1 MIGEFIDEILSGDRV
16 VFSFVS
22 VWVIAGAIWIVLDWL
37 GNTSRGRFVPKGDQ
51 YDGTRA
57 ERLEARR
64 RQRAEDDA
72 AVRSTLR
79 DAYGTSSLR
88 VTWTTAH
95 ETVAIDADNQ
105 LVRPDPRRPSASL
118 REPVRLGTFSESG
131 VEPLLGTFDP
141 DMPFV
146 VEATMPRGRWSVGAN
161 PLMLSRSG
169 KPPTAATL
177 RARVWKNHAGD
188 PMWGAANQERM
199 RAGRPPHRHNPLT
212 GKVETAVVDLR
223 TARPGWKGELL
234 DPFTTVPDTADAEA
248 DSA

>member
-1 MIGEFIDEILSGDRV
+1 MIGEFIDETLSGDRV
-16 VFSFVS
+16 VFSFIT
-22 VWVIAGAIWIVLDWL
+22 VWVIAGAIWIMLDWL

-51 YDGTRA
+51 HHGTRA

-177 RARVWKNHAGD
+177 SAATSATPQRRDTPQHRASFSG
-188 PMWGAANQERM
+188 GASS
-199 RAGRPPHRHNPLT
+199 HRSKLAVRGLST
-212 GKVETAVVDLR
+212 ASATAVAPFCPRAPFESSGWAETGCFSMPLLR
-223 TARPGWKGELL
+223 
-234 DPFTTVPDTADAEA
+234 
-248 DSA
+248 S

>member
-1 MIGEFIDEILSGDRV
+1 M
-16 VFSFVS
+16 
-22 VWVIAGAIWIVLDWL
+22 
-37 GNTSRGRFVPKGDQ
+37 
-51 YDGTRA
+51 
-57 ERLEARR
+57 
-64 RQRAEDDA
+64 
-72 AVRSTLR
+72 
-79 DAYGTSSLR
+79 
-88 VTWTTAH
+88 
-95 ETVAIDADNQ
+95 AIDADNQ
-105 LVRPDPRRPSASL
+105 LVRPDPRRPLASL
-118 REPVRLGTFSESG
+118 RQPVRLGTFSESG

-146 VEATMPRGRWSVGAN
+146 VEPTMPRGRWSVGAN

-177 RARVWKNHAGD
+177 RTRVWKNHAGD

-199 RAGRPPHRHNPLT
+199 RAGRPPHRRNPLT

-234 DPFTTVPDTADAEA
+234 DPFATVPDTADAEA

>member
-1 MIGEFIDEILSGDRV
+1 M
-16 VFSFVS
+16 
-22 VWVIAGAIWIVLDWL
+22 LDWL
-37 GNTSRGRFVPKGDQ
+37 GNTSRGRFVPKGEQ
-51 YDGTRA
+51 HHGTRA

-146 VEATMPRGRWSVGAN
+146 VEATMPRALECRRQ
-161 PLMLSRSG
+161 PLDAEPQRQ
-169 KPPTAATL
+169 ATDG
-177 RARVWKNHAGD
+177 GD
-188 PMWGAANQERM
+188 PSHSCLEEPR
-199 RAGRPPHRHNPLT
+199 R
-212 GKVETAVVDLR
+212 
-223 TARPGWKGELL
+223 
-234 DPFTTVPDTADAEA
+234 
-248 DSA
+248 